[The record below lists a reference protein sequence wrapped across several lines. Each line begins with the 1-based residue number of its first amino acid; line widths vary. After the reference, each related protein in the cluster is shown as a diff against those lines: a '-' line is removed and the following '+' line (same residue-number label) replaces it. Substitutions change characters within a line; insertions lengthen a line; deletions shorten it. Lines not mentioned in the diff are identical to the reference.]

1 MQERHVWTTVGI
13 RAAMAVA
20 AVTTVWLAAA
30 PAHATEPRKPR
41 GLVVLQP
48 GILGFRELSILGR
61 YWGDVPER
69 LRSQGYIVVERAPAP
84 VSSPS
89 ARGRELAE
97 EIRGLTARYQVERV
111 VVLAHSQGGVD
122 LRMALMEEPWVA
134 HLIGAV
140 ATIASPHHGSLMVDV
155 GEALPAP
162 VVTGILRTVHRAFET
177 DQRLDARP
185 AQPDE
190 ALASLSTHGMAAFAA
205 LEPAVPVPFFSIGGV
220 TGDDV
225 DGACGDGQ
233 WSTPLVR
240 DVAAPTS
247 WWNLAAT
254 QAVAGP
260 HSTDG
265 VVPTKSMRFGE
276 WLGCVPADHGDWLGW
291 VSHPLEEELVWSPT
305 PFMVALVSALVDVDR
320 HGAAAMDA
328 HIEDLARLARAVPT
342 T

>member
-1 MQERHVWTTVGI
+1 MTMRCGEGVWQAVGVV
-13 RAAMAVA
+13 VA
-20 AVTTVWLAAA
+20 TVWLMAG
-30 PAHATEPRKPR
+30 PADATTTTKPR
-41 GLVVLQP
+41 GIVVLQP

-69 LRSQGYIVVERAPAP
+69 LRTQGYVVVERAPAP

-89 ARGRELAE
+89 VRGRELAE
-97 EIRGLTARYQVERV
+97 EIRGLTARYQLERV
-111 VVLAHSQGGVD
+111 VVIAHSQGGVD
-122 LRMALMEEPWVA
+122 VRVALMEQPWLGELV
-134 HLIGAV
+134 GSV
-140 ATIASPHHGSLMVDV
+140 ATIASPHHGSVMVDV

-162 VVTGILRTVHRAFET
+162 LVTGVLRTAHRVFEA
-177 DQRLDARP
+177 DQRLDTRP
-185 AQPDE
+185 SLPDE
-190 ALASLSTHGMAAFAA
+190 AMASLSTAGMAALAA
-205 LEPAVPVPFFSIGGV
+205 VEPALPVPFFSIGGV
-220 TGDDV
+220 TGEDV
-225 DGACGDGQ
+225 DGACGGGR
-233 WSTPLVR
+233 WSTPTVR

-254 QAVAGP
+254 QAVAGR

-305 PFMVALVSALVDVDR
+305 PFLVALVDALIDVDQ
-320 HGAAAMDA
+320 HGAMAMHA
-328 HIEDLARLARAVPT
+328 HLKDLARLARAVPT